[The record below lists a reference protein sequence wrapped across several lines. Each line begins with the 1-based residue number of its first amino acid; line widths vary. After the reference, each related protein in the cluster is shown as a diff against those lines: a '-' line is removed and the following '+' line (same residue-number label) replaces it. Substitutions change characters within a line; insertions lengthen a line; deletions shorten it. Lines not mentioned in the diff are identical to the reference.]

1 MTNPNIVA
9 VKSILGQTVLASVSS
24 SYAVLITNASNSGT
38 IIKVDSLVLAN
49 NDSAGH
55 AVSVDIYRGTTSYPI
70 STSTALA
77 VGAAYDVIAKYIYL
91 NEGDSLRVKADTS
104 ATGQVTA
111 VASYV
116 TIKETV

>member
-1 MTNPNIVA
+1 MANPNIVA
-9 VKSILGQTVLASVSS
+9 VKSILGQTALASVSS
-24 SYAVLITNASNSGT
+24 SYAALISNSDGSGT
-38 IIKVDSLVLAN
+38 IIKVDSLTLAN
-49 NDSAGH
+49 NDTAGH
-55 AVSVDIYRGTTSYPI
+55 SVSVDVSRGGTSYPI
-70 STSTALA
+70 TTNTSIA
-77 VGAAYDVIAKYIYL
+77 VGAAYDVISKYIYL